1 MTTTSIAIIREEKVP
16 QDTRTPMTPA
26 QAHMIK
32 KQYPSLKILCQSSKI
47 RSYSD
52 DEYRAAGIDVSED
65 VSNADILLGVKEVTD
80 PEALI
85 PRQNL
90 FVLFAYHQKT
100 ALQPAI
106 AEDYY
111 R

>member
-65 VSNADILLGVKEVTD
+65 VSNADILLGVKEVKD
-80 PEALI
+80 RSLI
-85 PRQNL
+85 PEKPICSFRIPSKNSP
-90 FVLFAYHQKT
+90 T
-100 ALQPAI
+100 TSNC
-106 AEDYY
+106 
-111 R
+111 

>member
-26 QAHMIK
+26 QARMIK

-65 VSNADILLGVKEVTD
+65 VSNADILLGVKEVKIQKSD
-80 PEALI
+80 SRIKPICSFRI
-85 PRQNL
+85 PSKNSP
-90 FVLFAYHQKT
+90 T
-100 ALQPAI
+100 TSNC
-106 AEDYY
+106 
-111 R
+111 